1 MGKSAGIEGVLAAL
15 TINGAACAESQNFS
29 LRLGQALV
37 DLTNRDS
44 AYWRQLVSS
53 TREWSISG
61 DGLYIYNN
69 VAKKVLVAH
78 WSTRIPAELD
88 VILTLADGT
97 ITVSGKAL
105 LESLEF
111 PAPHAGPATITF
123 TLQGIDV
130 LTISES

>member
-1 MGKSAGIEGVLAAL
+1 MSKSVGIEGVLAAL
-15 TINGAACAESQNFS
+15 TIQGAACAESQNFS

-44 AYWRQLVSS
+44 AYWRQLITS

-78 WSTRIPAELD
+78 WSTRVPSELD

-111 PAPHAGPATITF
+111 PGPHAGPATITF
-123 TLQGIDV
+123 TLQGTDV

>member
-1 MGKSAGIEGVLAAL
+1 MTKTAGIEGVLAAL
-15 TINGAACAESQNFS
+15 VINGAPCAESQNFS

-44 AYWRQLVSS
+44 AYWRQLISS

-61 DGLYIYNN
+61 DGLYIFNN

-78 WSTRIPAELD
+78 WSTRIPAELA

-97 ITVSGKAL
+97 ITATGTAL

-123 TLQGIDV
+123 TLQGTDT
-130 LTISES
+130 LELSES

>member
-1 MGKSAGIEGVLAAL
+1 MAKSTGIEGVLAAL
-15 TINGAACAESQNFS
+15 TIQGAACAESQNFS

-69 VAKKVLVAH
+69 VAKRVLVAH
-78 WSTRIPAELD
+78 WSTRTPAELD

-97 ITVSGKAL
+97 ITVTGKAL

-130 LTISES
+130 LEFSVS